1 VSRLIALILSGKRWQ
16 APSKQKT
23 TRPRRGDNMRAGFE
37 SMSWINDK
45 SGKEYVCYFE
55 NNDHKSFEELTEDER
70 IKCADV
76 NQIVGT
82 ERW

>member
-1 VSRLIALILSGKRWQ
+1 
-16 APSKQKT
+16 
-23 TRPRRGDNMRAGFE
+23 MRSGFE

-45 SGKEYVCYFE
+45 NGKEYVCYFAK
-55 NNDHKSFEELTEDER
+55 NDRKSFEELTEDER
-70 IKCADV
+70 KRCADV